1 MKKSISI
8 MLLCVLTCAFTAQAG
23 TRLLPTQASGGH
35 IYIVAVGV
43 ADYPGTINDLNFCDA
58 DARSIAQ
65 VYANSAHATA
75 RLVLNQRATINNILA
90 NIRDLFSK
98 ATDRD
103 VIILFF
109 SGHGQKGAFCAYD
122 GNLKYE
128 RIYAIMKRSK
138 AKTKCIFADACY
150 AGKARTNTAQ
160 RQQSAKNIMLF
171 LSSRTNETSL
181 ETPGLKHGLFAY
193 YLEKAMRGEADS
205 NHDRAI
211 SAVELFNYVSKN
223 VADYARDRA
232 GGHQQHPVMWGN
244 FPKNM
249 VVLRY

>member
-1 MKKSISI
+1 MKKTISL
-8 MLLCVLTCAFTAQAG
+8 MLLCVLTCALTAQAG

-65 VYANSAHATA
+65 VYANSAHATE
-75 RLVLNQRATINNILA
+75 
-90 NIRDLFSK
+90 
-98 ATDRD
+98 RD

-138 AKTKCIFADACY
+138 AKTKCIFADA
-150 AGKARTNTAQ
+150 
-160 RQQSAKNIMLF
+160 
-171 LSSRTNETSL
+171 
-181 ETPGLKHGLFAY
+181 
-193 YLEKAMRGEADS
+193 
-205 NHDRAI
+205 
-211 SAVELFNYVSKN
+211 
-223 VADYARDRA
+223 
-232 GGHQQHPVMWGN
+232 
-244 FPKNM
+244 
-249 VVLRY
+249 